1 MEFRTIDEL
10 GIKVGTG
17 TRVLLRVDANVPM
30 DGAVIRDD
38 AKLARV
44 APTIMALRS
53 FKAVT
58 IVISHL
64 GEGGAA
70 QSLAPVAERLG
81 TMVGGRPPKFFAER
95 IGSRALT
102 RALAALRPG
111 DIAVVENI
119 RRYKGERENSV
130 PFAKKLAALA
140 TCYVNDAFAVSHR
153 EHASVVAVARLLPA
167 AAGPLMLQ
175 ELAALDRLTDHPRAP
190 FLALLGGAKI
200 TTKAPVM
207 ARLLRIADVVLVGG
221 ALAVQFLAAR
231 GYGVGTSLLE
241 DEGIAIAKR
250 IRRNPKQ
257 RNMILPLD
265 VVVADPRARTPSAR
279 VVRIAPKPHAICAT
293 GEAILDIG
301 PQTIRAYAEQLK
313 SAGTILWNGPLGM
326 FEQPPFHHGSV
337 ALARVIA
344 SRASSRAY
352 GVAGGGETLAVLAMT
367 GMAKYIDHASTG
379 GGAMLAYIANDG
391 ALPGLK
397 PLKKK

>member
-1 MEFRTIDEL
+1 MYKTISDL
-10 GIKVGTG
+10 GDLRGK
-17 TRVLLRVDANVPM
+17 RVLLRLDLNAPM
-30 DGAVIRDD
+30 RGGEVADD
-38 AKLARV
+38 SKLMA
-44 APTIMALRS
+44 ATSTIQELRRHG
-53 FKAVT
+53 AVT

-64 GEGGAA
+64 GEGNPRET
-70 QSLAPVAERLG
+70 LAPIAQRLG
-81 TMVGGRPPKFFAER
+81 ALCDGKPPKFFAQR
-95 IGSRALT
+95 IGTTALT
-102 RALAALRPG
+102 RAVRALRPG
-111 DIAVVENI
+111 DVAVLENI
-119 RRYKGERENSV
+119 RRYKGERENGV
-130 PFAKKLAALA
+130 VFAKQLASLA
-140 TCYVNDAFAVSHR
+140 DVYVNDAFAVCHR
-153 EHASVVAVARLLPA
+153 AHASVVGVARLLPA
-167 AAGPLMLQ
+167 AAGLLMLR
-175 ELAALDRLTDHPRAP
+175 EVVALDRLTDYPRAP

-207 ARLLRIADVVLVGG
+207 ARLLRIADAVLVGG

-231 GYGVGTSLLE
+231 GYGVGTSIQE
-241 DEGIAIAKR
+241 DEGVTVAKR

-257 RNMILPLD
+257 RNIILPLD

-279 VVRIAPKPHAICAT
+279 VVRIESKPHTICAA

-313 SAGTILWNGPLGM
+313 SAGTILWNGPMGM

-379 GGAMLAYIANDG
+379 GGAMLSYIANDG
-391 ALPGLK
+391 VLPGLK